1 MAGDNQIAKLEA
13 VLEKLPTVES
23 LGLTKAREGPP
34 LPAELNI
41 RWPKPIR
48 EFAAKHWPGVPIPR
62 DWGETVVKK
71 LPLGLGH
78 GVQKVVDSLG
88 L

>member
-1 MAGDNQIAKLEA
+1 VAREISKLKEI
-13 VLEKLPTVES
+13 LDGLPTVES
-23 LGLTKAREGPP
+23 IGLTKAREGPP
-34 LPAELNI
+34 LPAALNI

-48 EFAAKHWPGVPIPR
+48 EFAIKHWPGVPIPR
-62 DWGETVVKK
+62 EWGETAVKK

>member
-1 MAGDNQIAKLEA
+1 MAREISKLKEI
-13 VLEKLPTVES
+13 LDGLPTVES
-23 LGLTKAREGPP
+23 IGLTKAREGPP
-34 LPAELNI
+34 LPAALNI
-41 RWPKPIR
+41 RWPKR
-48 EFAAKHWPGVPIPR
+48 VRDYAEKTWPGVPIPR
-62 DWGETVVKK
+62 EVGETVVKY